1 MGWQSLKPRCRGGDS
16 RVEEFAI
23 FVEAQRALD
32 GADLQRA
39 FDGSTELIGEEGLDQ
54 NCRSRVGRQMV
65 TGAVILQPDLGA
77 DFGGRG
83 RLSRQ
88 TQGQGLADQ
97 GGIADAR
104 PGMAALG
111 HVAFLA
117 GRAYVVAMGF
127 ARRRGCR
134 ESRKATRGL
143 AFGGHFARGQLGKGI
158 FQPGRDLVAD
168 RVEARCGR
176 ARGGGDGELMAGSAS
191 VPV

>member
-1 MGWQSLKPRCRGGDS
+1 M
-16 RVEEFAI
+16 
-23 FVEAQRALD
+23 
-32 GADLQRA
+32 
-39 FDGSTELIGEEGLDQ
+39 
-54 NCRSRVGRQMV
+54 

-117 GRAYVVAMGF
+117 GFRLC
-127 ARRRGCR
+127 CR
-134 ESRKATRGL
+134 CGL
-143 AFGGHFARGQLGKGI
+143 CAAAGLPGEQEGNQGPRVWRHFARGQLGKGI